1 MCPFCKKKCVTL
13 LWHHELLVS
22 IFVIRTFFLLKL
34 KLLTRKKY
42 CPLAPCK
49 LLTAENVAFTLC
61 HDVLRG
67 NIRWWPTNSQQARTH
82 YIYMHIASWFQPQLL
97 YSEHF
102 RSNELAWLCKLIAAV
117 MCHLCYTSNKTPTIS
132 VVFKQQRT
140 LLAVSSLFLR
150 KWDFFSTFS
159 STTTSLPTVL
169 QHLLTL
175 KTFLTPLPSHDKL
188 AWSGKNTNLGT
199 FCC

>member
-117 MCHLCYTSNKTPTIS
+117 MCHLCYTQATK
-132 VVFKQQRT
+132 
-140 LLAVSSLFLR
+140 
-150 KWDFFSTFS
+150 
-159 STTTSLPTVL
+159 L
-169 QHLLTL
+169 QL
-175 KTFLTPLPSHDKL
+175 L
-188 AWSGKNTNLGT
+188 AWSSSNNAHFWRSLLYFFANEISSPHFLLLLLLSPLYCSISWLWKL
-199 FCC
+199 F